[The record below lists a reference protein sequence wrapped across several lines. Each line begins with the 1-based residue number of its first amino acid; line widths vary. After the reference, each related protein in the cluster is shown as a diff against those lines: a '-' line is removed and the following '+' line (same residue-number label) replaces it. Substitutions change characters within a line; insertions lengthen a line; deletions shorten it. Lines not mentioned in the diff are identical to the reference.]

1 MPGRLGVKPGA
12 TCMQTSLRV
21 QGLLVWPVCGRAS
34 STSLCPP
41 GAHVGSPLVP
51 SPPRHMSRRLG
62 YTSSVSL
69 DVSPSSFP
77 GRGCAP
83 TVDTHRSACTRL
95 SAVALPHLLQGSLLT
110 RSCGPLPGHRA
121 KGVQRGLPE
130 VPPAQLFPSALWP
143 SQCPL
148 LSMTPLPIL
157 APTATL
163 SHNGPC
169 PSTPGSVPAQP
180 DALPG
185 ARDPARA
192 ATHPL
197 SCCLQDLVP
206 GHEYRSRV
214 RATAFTS
221 EVQACLALSV
231 VPKATSS
238 RPPPREL
245 SIFWMAT
252 CPAKMEPA
260 AVEGGNGQL
269 AVLRPTRG
277 NPLYSFT

>member
-1 MPGRLGVKPGA
+1 
-12 TCMQTSLRV
+12 MQTSLRV

-143 SQCPL
+143 SQ
-148 LSMTPLPIL
+148 
-157 APTATL
+157 AGATEAQTWTL
-163 SHNGPC
+163 TSPQM
-169 PSTPGSVPAQP
+169 GSEK
-180 DALPG
+180 LMG
-185 ARDPARA
+185 RTMR
-192 ATHPL
+192 
-197 SCCLQDLVP
+197 
-206 GHEYRSRV
+206 
-214 RATAFTS
+214 TS
-221 EVQACLALSV
+221 VGNDDVWKL
-231 VPKATSS
+231 
-238 RPPPREL
+238 
-245 SIFWMAT
+245 
-252 CPAKMEPA
+252 ME
-260 AVEGGNGQL
+260 N
-269 AVLRPTRG
+269 
-277 NPLYSFT
+277 F